1 MTSRCHD
8 LMIIN
13 QLVTSFIYLSI
24 YVFVTEIKVLI
35 LLWLD
40 TWWVCVCV
48 SHSVMFN
55 SFWPHGLWP
64 ASLLCPWNSP
74 GKNTGVDSHS
84 LLQGIFQTQGS
95 NPGLPY
101 CRQIL
106 YCLSHREAHV
116 RINWPFFASLV
127 LQWTS
132 CWSQLLWI
140 RGRLLGFTVTPGDQG
155 LYDDSH
161 LREGGFW
168 GSGRENKVLS
178 VFQAGN
184 QGTRGLASCVTWHQ
198 PKVTLFPLTLLG
210 S

>member
-106 YCLSHREAHV
+106 YHLSHQGSPSKFIDVIYVKSHIWVPTDGSTIAGLFS
-116 RINWPFFASLV
+116 WADSPALG
-127 LQWTS
+127 WTS
-132 CWSQLLWI
+132 HVVKPSWNIS
-140 RGRLLGFTVTPGDQG
+140 
-155 LYDDSH
+155 
-161 LREGGFW
+161 
-168 GSGRENKVLS
+168 S
-178 VFQAGN
+178 VKTFP
-184 QGTRGLASCVTWHQ
+184 TWPH
-198 PKVTLFPLTLLG
+198 
-210 S
+210 

>member
-64 ASLLCPWNSP
+64 ASLLCPWSSP

-84 LLQGIFQTQGS
+84 LLQGIFPTQGLNWIS
-95 NPGLPY
+95 CTTDRFFAIWATREDLSILRILTKFPDEAGGLTGNKSAEWLSEGEGYMQDLVTLVPNCISFLVSYTFLDIFSY
-101 CRQIL
+101 CSDFSIL
-106 YCLSHREAHV
+106 YYLC
-116 RINWPFFASLV
+116 IF
-127 LQWTS
+127 
-132 CWSQLLWI
+132 
-140 RGRLLGFTVTPGDQG
+140 
-155 LYDDSH
+155 
-161 LREGGFW
+161 
-168 GSGRENKVLS
+168 
-178 VFQAGN
+178 
-184 QGTRGLASCVTWHQ
+184 
-198 PKVTLFPLTLLG
+198 
-210 S
+210 